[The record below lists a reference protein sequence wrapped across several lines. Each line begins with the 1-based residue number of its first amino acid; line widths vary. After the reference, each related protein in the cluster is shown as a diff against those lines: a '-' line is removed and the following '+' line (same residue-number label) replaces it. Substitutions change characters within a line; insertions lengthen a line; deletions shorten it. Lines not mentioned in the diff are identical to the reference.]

1 MRARARFVAPAP
13 TGSMSFALRERFGRV
28 GTWTDDGKGQRV
40 RVLVKARHGH
50 VNDSVKT
57 YAEEKLGK
65 LARRV
70 HNLTVIEL
78 ILWREHNPSIADD
91 HAAEAIVHTKGPN
104 IVAREHAG
112 SWEAAIDRL
121 IDKLERQVER
131 HRDMKT
137 HERRRRAPR
146 EQAVPDE
153 DLSTVVELGAEE
165 SAA

>member
-1 MRARARFVAPAP
+1 MRVH
-13 TGSMSFALRERFGRV
+13 
-28 GTWTDDGKGQRV
+28 
-40 RVLVKARHGH
+40 VKARHGH
-50 VNDSVKT
+50 VNDSVRV

-65 LARRV
+65 LGRRV
-70 HNLTVIEL
+70 HDLTVIEL
-78 ILWREHNPSIADD
+78 TLSRERNPSIADD

-104 IVAREHAG
+104 IVVREQATT
-112 SWEAAIDRL
+112 WEAAIDRL

-146 EQAVPDE
+146 EQAVPPDE
-153 DLSTVVELGAEE
+153 LESVVELGSEVRGPEE